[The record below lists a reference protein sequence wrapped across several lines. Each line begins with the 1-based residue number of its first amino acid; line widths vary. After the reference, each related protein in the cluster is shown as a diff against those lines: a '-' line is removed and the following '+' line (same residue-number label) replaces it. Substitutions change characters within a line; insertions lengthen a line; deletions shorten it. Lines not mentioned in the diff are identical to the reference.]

1 MGEYGDLDYFLEKKG
16 FGMVYAL
23 VLLGNN
29 FLVFGVNES
38 AILPRYRGFKRLT
51 SSAASVYGQ
60 WSSAPP

>member
-1 MGEYGDLDYFLEKKG
+1 MEEYGKCDYFLEKKG

-38 AILPRYRGFKRLT
+38 AILPQYFGGF
-51 SSAASVYGQ
+51 
-60 WSSAPP
+60 